1 MLLKVPGAENRKAGC
16 GTFRGQNGVPSS
28 KSGIFSLG
36 SEKASNSAHFHV
48 PTSKIGL
55 GAISGGP
62 AAESMPVP
70 NWAGRWNSDLGGTLL
85 RVVSQRATRGSRMEF
100 FVAKAKFRLFRGRR
114 KKNYANRPRT

>member
-28 KSGIFSLG
+28 KSGIFSLVP
-36 SEKASNSAHFHV
+36 EKASNFAHFHV

-55 GAISGGP
+55 GAISGGS
-62 AAESMPVP
+62 AVISMPVP

-85 RVVSQRATRGSRMEF
+85 RVVAQRAHLRPQNGF
-100 FVAKAKFRLFRGRR
+100 FFLKAKFE
-114 KKNYANRPRT
+114 